1 MYFFKYNLVILPDK
15 VKLSDED
22 KSSLVEFAKNGGKV
36 VCSYESGFDGL
47 GIEKLEPSKYDIDYI
62 ETEIDEI
69 VTPFLSY
76 ASAYKTKCEGEVLAK
91 IREPFFSRTAGH
103 YCGHKNTPF
112 KDENADYP
120 ALVKNGN
127 VLYFAHPIFEAYN
140 KTGNYILQK
149 YVMRAIESHYD
160 RMLVVNNFYSC
171 GRIRVRKSDKDN
183 FYAVHLL
190 YAPPVNRGNVCLLE
204 DFPRVDG
211 IEIELKVS
219 ENVKNVFVADT
230 NENIEFTQIGDI
242 LRLKV
247 NNLVLHKL
255 LIINY

>member
-1 MYFFKYNLVILPDK
+1 M
-15 VKLSDED
+15 
-22 KSSLVEFAKNGGKV
+22 
-36 VCSYESGFDGL
+36 
-47 GIEKLEPSKYDIDYI
+47 
-62 ETEIDEI
+62 
-69 VTPFLSY
+69 SY

-127 VLYFAHPIFEAYN
+127 VLYFAHPIFESYN

-149 YVMRAIESHYD
+149 YIMRAIESHYD

-242 LRLKV
+242 LYLKV